1 MNASSAS
8 SDYSTLRAAALVVI
22 VASVLMSCGN
32 NTSLLENAS
41 LLQGQNVIVRELP
54 ADSDDKGEFTY
65 FRLSDSSIVTGRDIA
80 TPRWDI
86 AFRSTTIW
94 INGGTNRPGRGG
106 AQVLRNQDYN
116 ALVEAPS
123 TGYQVDESSTTL
135 AIPSGSGNGWYTYNA
150 LAATITPIANTVIA
164 LRTGEGKYAKLQ
176 ILSYYR
182 GAPTTPTITST
193 PRYYTFRYFYQPN
206 GSRTLQ

>member
-1 MNASSAS
+1 VNVLSGFSV
-8 SDYSTLRAAALVVI
+8 LRAAVLVVF
-22 VASVLMSCGN
+22 ATGLMMSCGN
-32 NTSLLENAS
+32 NTSLLEDTS

-54 ADSDDKGEFTY
+54 ADTDDKGEFTY
-65 FRLSDSSIVTGRDIA
+65 FRLSDSSIVTGRDIE
-80 TPRWDI
+80 TSRWDI

-116 ALVEAPS
+116 TLLEAPS
-123 TGYQVDESSTTL
+123 AGYQVDESSTNL

-150 LAATITPIANTVIA
+150 LAATITPIPNTVIA
-164 LRTGEGKYAKLQ
+164 LRTGEGRYAKLQ

-182 GAPTTPTITST
+182 GVPTTPTITST